1 MSAIVLRP
9 FLICLAINQVQDS
22 GAMAFMHFYVVSK
35 INFCPVLS
43 FFSYNLL
50 AFVSADS
57 KIIQRR
63 SI

>member
-43 FFSYNLL
+43 LRRLL
-50 AFVSADS
+50 RHKWRKYFLMIVN
-57 KIIQRR
+57 
-63 SI
+63 

>member
-35 INFCPVLS
+35 INFCPVLRDLIFAVIS
-43 FFSYNLL
+43 
-50 AFVSADS
+50 
-57 KIIQRR
+57 QQ
-63 SI
+63 